1 MIDSKNIDNLVEKIV
16 EAISNLGCE
25 YRQNQG
31 LILSESDLKCLI
43 YKNIFDLLP
52 QKLPTTD
59 NNITGSPLHTEIPF
73 YDEDD
78 KLRLR
83 PDITILDPRL
93 LSIKHGIG
101 VRIKNGK
108 LTYDKLP
115 SKGFQFGGNAIVIEI
130 KFYKSKSG
138 IQHRNLK
145 TIKKD
150 VKKIFRLRRRCN
162 RHSVGNK
169 IVGIIVIF
177 NKGNKSHKSFHRFLR
192 QYSRKVGLRVIY
204 CKGNFA
210 F

>member
-1 MIDSKNIDNLVEKIV
+1 MDSTINDTLIEQIV
-16 EAISNLGCE
+16 EAIRSLECE

-43 YKNIFDLLP
+43 YKKVSDLLP

-59 NNITGSPLHTEIPF
+59 DNITCSPLHSEIPF
-73 YDEDD
+73 YDESD

-93 LSIKHGIG
+93 LSIKHGIS

-115 SKGFQFGGNAIVIEI
+115 SKGFEFGGNAIVIEI

-150 VKKIFRLRRRCN
+150 VEKIFRLRRRSN
-162 RHSVGNK
+162 RHSGDNK
-169 IVGIIVIF
+169 IFGIIVIF
-177 NKGNKSHKSFHRFLR
+177 NKGNKCHKSFRRFLR
-192 QYSRKVGLRVIY
+192 EYSRKVGLRVIY
-204 CKGNFA
+204 CEGNLVF
-210 F
+210 